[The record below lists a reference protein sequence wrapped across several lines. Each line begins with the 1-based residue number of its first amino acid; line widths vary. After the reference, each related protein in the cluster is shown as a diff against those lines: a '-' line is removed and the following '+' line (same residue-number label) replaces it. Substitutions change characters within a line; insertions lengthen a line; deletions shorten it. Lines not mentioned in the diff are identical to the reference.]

1 MSPSVKSFAEFS
13 LKVVAVRSADNSDF
27 EFEFPASGPQTTPC
41 ALTIP
46 LEQPGQGRRDLLAPM
61 RGWLHGGINE

>member
-1 MSPSVKSFAEFS
+1 MLPSLESFAELS

-27 EFEFPASGPQTTPC
+27 EFEFPASGPPTTPC

-46 LEQPGQGRRDLLAPM
+46 LELPGQRRPDLLAQI
-61 RGWLHGGINE
+61 GTWLHGGINE